1 VNPVRLL
8 VTTQLQAD
16 LRDPQTGRPGSS
28 RIGLTLLAY
37 GFSGLVLALSLGAAS
52 PEQAVFV
59 ASSFGVVLAA
69 FGIVGSYDE
78 LMGRPKENAWLATL
92 PATEREH
99 YGARLLGIGAYVALM
114 AGSVA
119 LPVGVRVGIAHG
131 LASGVSVGGL
141 VALGV
146 VWTSALSVAVM
157 WTISL
162 SLPPRIS
169 RPALSFAR
177 TVLVAALVLGYQWIG
192 ASPEAASA
200 PWWPAA
206 WLADALAGRSTLGLA
221 ILLGAVGALMWA
233 FASVF
238 PARYFHL
245 LDRVAAGTRWAE
257 ESGHGQN
264 WLTWPERVAV
274 RGAPARA
281 AYGFALAAITR
292 DRIVRGRLW
301 PAALLPVGFA
311 LFGWIAG
318 GLESLFI
325 HGAFNAL
332 TMEETQLHLSLLVI
346 LLFCAQTL
354 VQTVQV
360 SDHDRAAWVFGTL
373 PDARPRRLQLGA
385 QQALTFR
392 VLLPLH
398 VVLALVLAFQMPAL
412 HAIVH
417 ALFWFAVVALTTRV
431 YALVHRS
438 APFSRRSDR
447 FSAAARFLPLLA
459 SVPAGLLALVVQT
472 VAFTTLPRAAAA
484 ALGILAVNAL
494 LARLA
499 GGPARRTPAPE
510 AAPAAPPLAPP
521 LRAAA

>member
-1 VNPVRLL
+1 MTV
-8 VTTQLQAD
+8 
-16 LRDPQTGRPGSS
+16 
-28 RIGLTLLAY
+28 LAY
-37 GFSGLVLALSLGAAS
+37 GFSGLVLAISLGAAP

-99 YGARLLGIGAYVALM
+99 YGARLLGIGAYVGLM

-119 LPVGVRVGIAHG
+119 LPVGVRVALAHG
-131 LASGVSVGGL
+131 GASGGAVAGL

-146 VWTSALSVAVM
+146 AWTAALSVAAL
-157 WTISL
+157 WAISL
-162 SLPPRIS
+162 ALPPRVA
-169 RPALSFAR
+169 RPVLSFAR
-177 TVLVAALVLGYQWIG
+177 TALIATLVLGYQWIG

-221 ILLGAVGALMWA
+221 VFLGAVGGLMWA
-233 FASVF
+233 FAVAF
-238 PARYFHL
+238 PSRYFHL
-245 LDRVAAGTRWAE
+245 LDRIADGTRWAE
-257 ESGHGQN
+257 ETGHGKVG
-264 WLTWPERVAV
+264 LTWPERLAV
-274 RGAPARA
+274 RGGPARA

-311 LFGWIAG
+311 VFGWAAG
-318 GLESLFI
+318 GLESLFV
-325 HGAFNAL
+325 HGAESAL
-332 TMEETQLHLSLLVI
+332 AAPETQLHLSLMVV
-346 LLFCAQTL
+346 LLFCSQTL
-354 VQTVQV
+354 VQTLQV

-385 QQALTFR
+385 QQALMFR

-398 VVLALVLAFQMPAL
+398 VGLAAILALQMPAL

-417 ALFWFAVVALTTRV
+417 ALFWYAVVSLTTRI
-431 YALVHRS
+431 YALCHRK

-459 SVPAGLLALVVQT
+459 SVPAGVAALMVQA
-472 VAFTTLPRAAAA
+472 VAFTSLPRAAAA
-484 ALGILAVNAL
+484 SGAILALGAAVAWVASARWTRRQRPALAP
-494 LARLA
+494 R
-499 GGPARRTPAPE
+499 
-510 AAPAAPPLAPP
+510 PLAPVP
-521 LRAAA
+521 A